1 VRSRMFEPL
10 EPRDVAGEIHR
21 ISPDGLPPARTRLLE
36 RRGGTDAWR
45 LDEADVVVLLGPD
58 GGDPEEVAGVARAA
72 GAAFGASRQ
81 LCASAGVPWSYHV
94 GLFGRPVA
102 PRVLI
107 AVGVPG
113 DFEHVTG
120 FVKAEVVV
128 ALPRAGWQA
137 DVQVDAEPSVLGDLV
152 NRIAAL
158 V

>member
-1 VRSRMFEPL
+1 MFEPL

-21 ISPDGLPPARTRLLE
+21 VSPDRLPPARTSLLE

-45 LDEADVVVLLGPD
+45 LDEADLVVLLGP
-58 GGDPEEVAGVARAA
+58 GGGEPEEIAELAREA
-72 GAAFGASRQ
+72 GAAFGASRE

-94 GLFGRPVA
+94 GLYGRPVA

-107 AVGVPG
+107 ALDVPD

-120 FVKAEVVV
+120 FVKADVVV
-128 ALPRAGWQA
+128 ALPQAAWQA
-137 DVQVDAEPSVLGDLV
+137 DVQVAAEPDSLRELV